1 MPVHRDPASWDQL
14 PQSAAVVVREEYT
27 LEFKGT
33 VSPGNRAELAKDVA
47 LLANMYGGLLLIGA
61 AETPTGVD
69 YRGLPAAH
77 AKVVQEAYT
86 LAVRDFCSPHPIF
99 AVREIL
105 HPDDGDRV
113 VVAVS
118 VEPFPDQPVGAA
130 APDNE
135 GRPTDAWR
143 FPIRVRSHATFASPD
158 QLMLWFNPQTRR
170 AAIGLSQIPEG
181 TRLAYFCEG
190 ARGSGVHAGEANL
203 KTWSIMENFV
213 ELNPVSV
220 TPLVVVPFRAPL
232 EDIASV
238 SKTVYGAWQIRLRGS
253 VQQIAGQPGV
263 VSFGYHPG
271 S

>member
-1 MPVHRDPASWDQL
+1 M
-14 PQSAAVVVREEYT
+14 VREEYT
-27 LEFKGT
+27 LEFKRT
-33 VSPGNRAELAKDVA
+33 VDPANRAELAKDVA
-47 LLANMYGGLLLIGA
+47 TLANMYGGSILIGA
-61 AETPTGVD
+61 VETAAGVD
-69 YRGLPAAH
+69 YPGLPAAH
-77 AKVVQEAYT
+77 AKLVQEGYT
-86 LAVRDFCSPHPIF
+86 FAVRDFCSPHPIF

-105 HPDDGDRV
+105 NPDDNDRV

-130 APDNE
+130 AADKE
-135 GRPTDAWR
+135 RRPTDAWR

-181 TRLAYFCEG
+181 TRVAYFCEG

-203 KTWSIMENFV
+203 TKWSITENFV
-213 ELNPVSV
+213 ELNPMSV
-220 TPLVVVPFRAPL
+220 MQLVVVPFRAPL
-232 EDIASV
+232 EDVASV
-238 SKTVYGAWQIRLRGS
+238 SKTVYGVWQIRLRGS